1 MQFDVNDIYIAKS
14 QKTGKPYV
22 DADKTVHIFLSA
34 ADAEHFK
41 KMLPETI
48 TIDGPKFVDGAVLKP
63 FRSIVRLKILYE
75 F

>member
-41 KMLPETI
+41 KMLRNSLT
-48 TIDGPKFVDGAVLKP
+48 VLCFLP
-63 FRSIVRLKILYE
+63 RVIRQAQRN
-75 F
+75 